1 MTLPDARITIQ
12 DGGLGARGP
21 TATGIFAAVG
31 AAPNKVESVRF
42 GRVLSLSNPRK
53 AHELLGAGPL
63 RDLVV
68 SALSIAGTVCH
79 AVPLD
84 QATAAGAVT
93 RAVTVEPDTGG
104 SGPQRLNVASSAA
117 AAGRIV
123 EAKVTKGGA
132 LGTAK
137 VTISVDGVAGEAQTL
152 AAGANNKAAPIDV
165 GGMTLTFDGKSAD
178 FVLND
183 TWTLK
188 GARYAAPARTAVL
201 AAIDTLIAS
210 SLLFEWISVAGET
223 NHGLWAALAGK
234 AATALTRHR
243 YIHLKAQG
251 RYPYPTTTGAAW
263 AADVADAQVRGVTT
277 DTRVQVHASWVRY
290 ADPITGKTEVRGVA
304 DLAAGLTA
312 RRAAHEP
319 VDAVRYGS
327 IPGVTALYPADTD
340 DAAVT
345 VVDNAG
351 YASARTY
358 AGRRGVYLT
367 RGQMLAPAG
376 SDYRTEERR
385 RVMDRACT
393 LVRAAQ
399 MHYLNS
405 DVRLNPD
412 GTMAG
417 IALFRSISQQPLDQ
431 MARAGAI
438 SAGRVEI
445 DPLQDILSTETI
457 TTEIAIVP
465 LGKIATISTTLS
477 FTNPLL
483 DRVEAGQAPAEPAA
497 S

>member
-1 MTLPDARITIQ
+1 MAGLPDARIVIQ

-31 AAPNKVESVRF
+31 AAPNKAASVQF
-42 GRVLSLSNPRK
+42 GRALSLSNPRK

-84 QATAAGAVT
+84 KTTAAGRPATERVT
-93 RAVTVEPDTGG
+93 G
-104 SGPQRLNVASSAA
+104 SNDNVLTAAGSEA

-123 EAKVTKGGA
+123 EAKVTKAGA
-132 LGTAK
+132 LGTAE
-137 VTISVDGVAGEAQTL
+137 VTISVDGVAGEAQVL
-152 AAGANNKAAPIDV
+152 AAGTGTRAMPIEA
-165 GGMTLTFDGKSAD
+165 GGMTLTFDGRNAA
-178 FVLND
+178 FVLD
-183 TWTLK
+183 DAWTVR
-188 GARYAAPARTAVL
+188 GARYAAPAKEDTL
-201 AAIDTLIAS
+201 TAIDTLLAS

-223 NHGLWAALAGK
+223 NADLWAALATK
-234 AATALTRHR
+234 AAAALTRHR
-243 YIHLKAQG
+243 YIHLKAQAK
-251 RYPYPTTTGAAW
+251 YPHPTTSAAAW
-263 AADVADAQVRGVTT
+263 AADVAAAGVRGATT
-277 DTRVQVHASWVRY
+277 DTRVQVYASWVRY
-290 ADPITGKTEVRGVA
+290 ADPITGKTEVRALA
-304 DLAAGLTA
+304 DLGAGLSA

-319 VDAVRYGS
+319 VDAVRYGA
-327 IPGVTALYPADTD
+327 IPGVTALYPAGTD

-345 VVDNAG
+345 VVDTAG

-399 MHYLNS
+399 LNYLNS

-412 GTMAG
+412 GTLAG

-465 LGKIATISTTLS
+465 LGKIATINTTLS
-477 FTNPLL
+477 FVNPLL
-483 DRVEAGQAPAEPAA
+483 ERVEAGQAPAEPAA